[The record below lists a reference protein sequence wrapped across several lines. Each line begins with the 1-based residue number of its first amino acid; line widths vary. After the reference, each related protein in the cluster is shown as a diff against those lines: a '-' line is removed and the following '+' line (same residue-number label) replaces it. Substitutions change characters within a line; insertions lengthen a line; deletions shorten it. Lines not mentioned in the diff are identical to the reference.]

1 MKYILV
7 CAAVALILVSAISIM
22 KQEKREVEIPVVFIS
37 DSMLPRAD
45 RVYFSES
52 YFDFIQEEF
61 HDDRFPM
68 KLSVKPVYRKY
79 VPMEYNFSE
88 YTESNDRVNGKEI
101 LRSTVSGINST
112 KPLFVFIV
120 TNGISSGSV
129 FTAEIQRESGL
140 TDVFVVVGY
149 NYTQMADTNYDSVIG
164 SMREITATAVNQYV
178 KLNNLT
184 Q

>member
-1 MKYILV
+1 MV
-7 CAAVALILVSAISIM
+7 
-22 KQEKREVEIPVVFIS
+22 
-37 DSMLPRAD
+37 LPRAD

-88 YTESNDRVNGKEI
+88 YMEKNSHVKGNKL
-101 LRSTVSGINST
+101 LRSAVSSVNAS
-112 KPLFVFIV
+112 KPLLVFVI
-120 TNGISSGSV
+120 TNELSSGSV
-129 FTAEIQRESGL
+129 FIAEIQRESGV
-140 TDVFVVVGY
+140 TDIFVVAGY
-149 NYTQMADTNYDSVIG
+149 DYTQMADTHYDTVIG

-184 Q
+184 

>member
-7 CAAVALILVSAISIM
+7 CVAIALIIVSAISIM
-22 KQEKREVEIPVVFIS
+22 KQEKKEIEIPVVTIA

-45 RVYFSES
+45 PAMFAAA

-68 KLSVKPVYRKY
+68 KLSVKPAYRKY

-88 YTESNDRVNGKEI
+88 YTESKDRVNGNKM
-101 LRSTVSGINST
+101 LRSVVSSINTS
-112 KPLFVFIV
+112 KPLLVFIV
-120 TNGISSGSV
+120 TNGLSSGSV
-129 FTAEIQRESGL
+129 FTTEIQRESGV
-140 TDVFVVVGY
+140 TDIFVVVGY
-149 NYTQMADTNYDSVIG
+149 DYTQMADTHYDAVIG
-164 SMREITATAVNQYV
+164 SMREITASALNQYV